1 MVTSGPS
8 WPILRVT
15 SSAWRNLEGRIMMLS
30 TDRTLNARRAPSRP

>member
-15 SSAWRNLEGRIMMLS
+15 SSAWRNREERIMMLS
-30 TDRTLNARRAPSRP
+30 TDRTLHACGAPSRP